1 MSETDNKKGR
11 VGAVRQMALRPADF
25 SAMEK
30 HGKRLDASSQSRRV
44 RDESPLIWNT
54 LDIREAREMHM
65 EGVQQSGQTACLHIL
80 CQYPTELMPTDD
92 AGQFDMLRHS
102 VRFVQRYH
110 GGNAVFAARL
120 DRDESG
126 QHTVDVFA
134 LPKYERVYKDGRTAW
149 RASVSKYTKAD
160 AKRRFGRDD
169 RRSQGSALQDAWFE
183 YLRDEVG
190 LDVQRPERKTVTA
203 RDRVEPEVY
212 ALKQDQARVNAMASH
227 AQRLL
232 RGIETLAA
240 KIGRFFPEMTGLR
253 DASQGLD
260 EMTNDK
266 KYREIE
272 DKWR

>member
-1 MSETDNKKGR
+1 M
-11 VGAVRQMALRPADF
+11 
-25 SAMEK
+25 
-30 HGKRLDASSQSRRV
+30 
-44 RDESPLIWNT
+44 
-54 LDIREAREMHM
+54 
-65 EGVQQSGQTACLHIL
+65 
-80 CQYPTELMPTDD
+80 
-92 AGQFDMLRHS
+92 
-102 VRFVQRYH
+102 
-110 GGNAVFAARL
+110 
-120 DRDESG
+120 
-126 QHTVDVFA
+126 
-134 LPKYERVYKDGRTAW
+134 
-149 RASVSKYTKAD
+149 SKYTKAD

>member
-1 MSETDNKKGR
+1 MSDTDFKKGR
-11 VGAVRQMALRPADF
+11 VGAVRQMALRAADL

-54 LDIREAREMHM
+54 LDIKEAREMHM

-80 CQYPTELMPTDD
+80 CQFPTELMPTDD
-92 AGQFDMLRHS
+92 TGQFDMVRHS
-102 VRFVQRYH
+102 VRFVQRFH

-134 LPKYERVYKDGRTAW
+134 LPKYERAYKDGRTAW
-149 RASVSKYTKAD
+149 RASVSKYTKAE

-183 YLRDEVG
+183 YLRDEMG
-190 LDVQRPERKTVTA
+190 LDVQRPERKKATA

-212 ALKQDQARVNAMASH
+212 ALRQDQARVSAMAVH
-227 AQRLL
+227 AERLL
-232 RGIETLAA
+232 RGLEKLAA
-240 KIGRFFPEMTGLR
+240 KVGQFFPEMTGLR
-253 DASQGLD
+253 KDSRGLD
-260 EMTNDK
+260 EMTNNNK
-266 KYREIE
+266 RRERDE
-272 DKWR
+272 KWR